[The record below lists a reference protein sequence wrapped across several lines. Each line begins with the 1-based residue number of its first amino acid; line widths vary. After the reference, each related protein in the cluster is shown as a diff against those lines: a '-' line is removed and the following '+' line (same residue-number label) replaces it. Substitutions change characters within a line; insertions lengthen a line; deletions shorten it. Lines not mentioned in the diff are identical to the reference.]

1 MADSESEERL
11 KRAATL
17 RRTVAETIARV
28 RRTTAHIGVPRPPS
42 DPDAEPPAASA
53 PPEPPPAAKPEAPS
67 AKKPEPP
74 RAESPGEAA
83 GLGNDVSALLERTR
97 SVIERT
103 RRVIEESRATLIHPR
118 RPDPAAE
125 DEDDEKP

>member
-1 MADSESEERL
+1 MADSESEDRL
-11 KRAATL
+11 KRAASL

-42 DPDAEPPAASA
+42 EAEADAEPSAAAPAPAS
-53 PPEPPPAAKPEAPS
+53 
-67 AKKPEPP
+67 EPP
-74 RAESPGEAA
+74 RAESPAAPREAPGES
-83 GLGNDVSALLERTR
+83 GLGRDVSALLERTR

-103 RRVIEESRATLIHPR
+103 RRVIEESRASLAR
-118 RPDPAAE
+118 RPDSADG